1 MGRVIVGR
9 VIVGRVNGNHM
20 IYLSYYLIKTD
31 GFSTKILQTC
41 LKVVTEPDFW
51 FKSLFA
57 YRMVNGIKDCH
68 IYSVPI

>member
-1 MGRVIVGR
+1 MHCKLTNFGDFLSI
-9 VIVGRVNGNHM
+9 I
-20 IYLSYYLIKTD
+20 IPYYLYLSYYLIKTD